1 MTMAQYL
8 STPAWSELVVEN
20 VYGRPTKVWRERP
33 RHVLDLFDLARANP
47 QQDLLV
53 HGERRVSFGAFRDA
67 VESGA
72 AELSK
77 LGVSAGDRV
86 LVVLY
91 NSAEFLLAQWSAWR
105 VGAIPVLGNRWWNQ
119 RELVDVMGRAKP
131 SLLITDMPVPMLTT
145 DSGVASTAS
154 ITPEVVA
161 TWWALQRPAAPV
173 PDPRGAVGEDDV
185 AIMVFTA
192 GSSGAPKAVQLSHRN
207 LVWTQQTLHVMR
219 GGRPPV
225 PASAAD
231 QKVALMTTP
240 MFHNGAVVSGL
251 SAYLEGNRIV
261 ILRGRFNPEEVLQLI
276 QRERVSSW
284 QAVPTMF
291 NRVLQHPNF
300 GTYDLSSLVGPSTG
314 GTMVPSQL
322 VDAIKA
328 KLPGGA
334 KGFALGYGM
343 TEMSF
348 ISMALTAHLDQK
360 PGTVG
365 KPIPGVEMKVT
376 QPDASG
382 EGELLARSGALM
394 VGYLGAEEQPIDED
408 GWYHTGDLG
417 RIDADGFLFVTG
429 RSKDMV
435 IRGGENIAC
444 PHVEAAIMAHPD
456 VLEVAVVGY
465 PDDEFGEAVAAIVY
479 LRPGSNLSQEEL
491 RLFAKD
497 NLAYFEVPTRW
508 LFRSEALPV
517 LPTGKIDK
525 RSLGRDLASEVA
537 ASRG

>member
-1 MTMAQYL
+1 MAIAQYL
-8 STPAWSELVVEN
+8 GTPAWSELVVEN

-33 RHVLDLFDLARANP
+33 RHVLDLFELARADQ

-72 AELSK
+72 AELAK
-77 LGVSAGDRV
+77 RGVVAGDKV
-86 LVVLY
+86 LIVLY
-91 NSAEFLLAQWSAWR
+91 NSAEFLLAQWSVWR
-105 VGAIPVLGNRWWNQ
+105 VGAVPVLGNRWWNQ
-119 RELVDVMGRAKP
+119 RELVEVIGRVKP
-131 SLLITDMPVPMLTT
+131 SLVITDMPMP
-145 DSGVASTAS
+145 DAGTAPTAG

-161 TWWALQRPAAPV
+161 TWWALPRPATPV
-173 PDPRGAVGEDDV
+173 LDPRGAAGEDEV

-207 LVWTQQTLHVMR
+207 LVWTQQTLHIMR

-225 PASAAD
+225 PTSAAE

-251 SAYLEGNRIV
+251 SAYLDGNRIV
-261 ILRGRFNPEEVLQLI
+261 ILRGKFNPEEVLQLI

-291 NRVLQHPNF
+291 NRVLQHANF
-300 GTYDLSSLVGPSTG
+300 SAYDLSSLVGPSTG

-334 KGFALGYGM
+334 RGFALGYGM

-365 KPIPGVEMKVT
+365 KPIPGVEMKVD

-394 VGYLGAEEQPIDED
+394 VAYLGTEQQPIDAD

-417 RIDADGFLFVTG
+417 RIDADGFLYVTG

-456 VLEVAVVGY
+456 VLEVAVVAY
-465 PDDEFGEAVAAIVY
+465 PDEEFGEAVAAVVY
-479 LRPGSNLSQEEL
+479 LRPGSSATQDDL
-491 RLFAKD
+491 RGFAKA

-508 LFRSEALPV
+508 IFRTEALPV

-525 RSLGRDLASEVA
+525 RSLGREVA
-537 ASRG
+537 ADVAVQVAPLRG